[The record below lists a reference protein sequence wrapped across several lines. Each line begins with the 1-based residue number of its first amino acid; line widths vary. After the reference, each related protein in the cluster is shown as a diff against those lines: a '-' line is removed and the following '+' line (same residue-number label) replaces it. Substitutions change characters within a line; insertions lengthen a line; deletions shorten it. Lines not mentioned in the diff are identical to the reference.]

1 MQSLPA
7 VVDNQSDLPASI
19 DRLEVAIAAAT
30 TPAEVKMMLASVD
43 AAIAYASRYY
53 REQGDVIRRAKA
65 LRVIAE
71 RRLGEILAAMPKATG
86 SAGTGRPPLGGAK
99 SEPPKSDAP
108 TLADI
113 GIDKKTSSRAQR
125 LAKLPEAVFEKVV
138 LGEIPVAKAIAP
150 PKPKAKMT
158 AKEHRAEQFEQAQQ
172 NFVSMFASLSRQVIR
187 ELAERH
193 DPLSPEECRLAKE
206 LADECARA
214 VRRAEAT
221 PVESLTV
228 ETEA

>member
-1 MQSLPA
+1 MSTLP
-7 VVDNQSDLPASI
+7 VVTDSASDLPASI

-86 SAGTGRPPLGGAK
+86 GQPYQATGAK
-99 SEPPKSDAP
+99 AEPVETP

-138 LGEIPVAKAIAP
+138 SGEIPVAKAIAA

-158 AKEHRAEQFEQAQQ
+158 AKEHRTEQFEQAQQ

-187 ELAERH
+187 ELAERR
-193 DPLSPEECRLAKE
+193 DPLSQEECRLAKE
-206 LADECARA
+206 LADACARA
-214 VRRAEAT
+214 VRRAEAV
-221 PVESLTV
+221 PIEPLNV